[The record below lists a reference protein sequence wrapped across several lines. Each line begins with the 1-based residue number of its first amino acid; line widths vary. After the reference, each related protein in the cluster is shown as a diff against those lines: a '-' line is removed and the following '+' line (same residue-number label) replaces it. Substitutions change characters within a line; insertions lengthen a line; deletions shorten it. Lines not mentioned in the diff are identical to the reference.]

1 MKDRKTVFTVVNHTS
16 KHRKNTRP
24 NTGKTVENMTRIAE
38 YVLMSFE
45 VEMFEVTHRSLPIF
59 LLRLDPGSC
68 RSSLSWSS
76 GIMSFP
82 SAEVSKSSVALRLA
96 GFLGSVA

>member
-1 MKDRKTVFTVVNHTS
+1 
-16 KHRKNTRP
+16 
-24 NTGKTVENMTRIAE
+24 
-38 YVLMSFE
+38 
-45 VEMFEVTHRSLPIF
+45 MFEVTHRSLPRF

-68 RSSLSWSS
+68 RSSSSSSS